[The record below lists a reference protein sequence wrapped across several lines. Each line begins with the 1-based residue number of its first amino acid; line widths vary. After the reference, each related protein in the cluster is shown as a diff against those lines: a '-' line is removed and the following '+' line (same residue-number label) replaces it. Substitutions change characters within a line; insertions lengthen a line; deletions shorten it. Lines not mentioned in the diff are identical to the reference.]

1 MTVGFISCSGTTE
14 KISVSR
20 LPTESDIAA
29 VRSVWISGDRS
40 PDSSAVAVY
49 DDVWF
54 SSEEI
59 GA

>member
-14 KISVSR
+14 RISATR
-20 LPTESDIAA
+20 LPTAADLAA
-29 VRSVWISGDRS
+29 VRSIWIRSDRS

-59 GA
+59 GD